1 MRTAVVILVL
11 LVAHRASADMCGL
24 PGVAEMTAKLEQR
37 ARLAKP
43 EAETIGVWATCL
55 RDMHDSVPAD
65 SALPVRLL
73 AACTKL
79 LDQIPEDPLCI
90 EIAARLGKAELGGH
104 DIVAAIA
111 KQPNRLEDARPNDLI
126 AAIGAPRGAAVV
138 MARWKQLVPAAAQ
151 KERDAD
157 AMNSW
162 AAWRLSAAAALGIT
176 GDAGARG
183 FLEEQAKATIDRGVK
198 RACAAAIAAIGKRHP
213 R

>member
-11 LVAHRASADMCGL
+11 LVAHRASADMCGQ
-24 PGVAEMTAKLEQR
+24 PGVVEMTAKLEQR

-43 EAETIGVWATCL
+43 EAETIDVWATCL

-73 AACTKL
+73 AACTRL
-79 LDQIPEDPLCI
+79 LDKIPEDPLCI
-90 EIAARLGKAELGGH
+90 EVAARLGKAELGGH

-162 AAWRLSAAAALGIT
+162 AAWRLSATAALGIT
-176 GDAGARG
+176 GDADARG

-198 RACAAAIAAIGKRHP
+198 RACAAAIAAIDKRHS